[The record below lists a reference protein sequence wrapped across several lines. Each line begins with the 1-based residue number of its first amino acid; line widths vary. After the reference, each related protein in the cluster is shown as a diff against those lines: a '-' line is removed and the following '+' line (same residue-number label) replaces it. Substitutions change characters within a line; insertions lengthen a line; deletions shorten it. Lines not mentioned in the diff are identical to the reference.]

1 MGFKDL
7 KSASKSMYQTLATEM
22 EKMAKKSESYKDDRF
37 WKPTLDKMNNG
48 YAVIRFLPPVEGED
62 VPWARI
68 WHHGFRGPGGWYIE
82 NSLTTIG
89 LKDPVSEMNS
99 ELWNTGSDKDKALA
113 RDRKRKLSYVSNI
126 LVVSDPK
133 NPENEGKVFLFKYGK
148 KIFEKVQEAMQ
159 PQYQD
164 ETPINPF
171 DFWNGADFKLKIRQ
185 VDGYVNY
192 EKSEFASPSPLAG
205 GNDKE
210 LETIW
215 AKQYRLK
222 EFTDP
227 KSFKSYDELKARLL
241 KVLGDDIRA
250 SVGESYS
257 RGGAESAAV
266 ESEDDTPPA
275 RLPKRSPAPEA
286 KKSAVRVDDEGGEAD
301 TEDALSYFEK
311 LAEEE

>member
-1 MGFKDL
+1 MGFKDM
-7 KSASKSMYQTLATEM
+7 KTASKNAYQTLATEM
-22 EKMAKKSESYKDDRF
+22 DKMAKKSESYKDDRL
-37 WKPTLDKMNNG
+37 WRAETDKTGNG
-48 YAVIRFLPPVEGED
+48 YAEIRFLPAPDGED
-62 VPWARI
+62 LPWARV

-99 ELWNTGSDKDKALA
+99 MLWNTGSDKDKAIA

-133 NPENEGKVFLFKYGK
+133 HPENEGKVFLFKYGK

-192 EKSEFASPSPLAG
+192 EKSEFAAPSPLAG

-266 ESEDDTPPA
+266 ESEDETPPA